1 MPSLFWYNWRNNYS
15 PRSWDPCL
23 DSCSRIGEII
33 IAFAREKSYM
43 SLAVCCSIPEKIN
56 SFKSDRFLD
65 PRNLLLS
72 IFHWGSVFSAGHI
85 CNQMH
90 TRITN
95 NHTCTCTPCTH
106 AWSHMCIHAHI
117 YHSPYSQHMGTIF
130 FCPKLNLNIQSASW
144 IMRVLQ
150 GLEMIYQLN
159 FKDLLAFLHW
169 SLLSRKICNH
179 LRRKILDLS

>member
-1 MPSLFWYNWRNNYS
+1 
-15 PRSWDPCL
+15 
-23 DSCSRIGEII
+23 
-33 IAFAREKSYM
+33 M
-43 SLAVCCSIPEKIN
+43 SLAVCWSIPEKIN
-56 SFKSDRFLD
+56 SFKSDRFLY